1 MRSMLSELCPFSW
14 ICWLQSRRFDNTV
27 QRGGNSR
34 EAFCDDRTPVCGGS
48 EYAPKPDDPRIVS
61 EQSKGQVK
69 PRVDQPWGC
78 TVLLLMIVVAT
89 GHFNRI
95 GISVAGAERIIP
107 QYGVSPRD
115 MGMVYSAFLAIYTLA
130 MLPGG
135 WFIDRFGARRALVLL
150 GFGSMIFVALTGA
163 VGLAAHEATH
173 ALLLGLILV
182 RGLLGLTNAPLHP
195 ASARMVF
202 DRVPGPSRGF
212 ANGLVTF
219 AACLGIAV
227 CYYLMGKLID
237 LYDWPIAFL
246 ISSGLT
252 LLVTLVWTVR
262 TGASREPIASEA
274 TRRPANSDLSALLPV
289 IRRRSVICIALSYS
303 AYGYFQYLF
312 FYWIE
317 YYFEQI
323 QHQGVDVARKYSTM
337 ITLAM
342 GVGMLSGGWLTD
354 RVPRSLSPRV
364 RRALVPV
371 LGMIGSGLVFD
382 VGLLAPTAQGT
393 LVAFVVAAGLL
404 GLCEAGFWTT
414 VVELG
419 HPFGGTSAGLMN
431 TGGNAGGTLSPYLT
445 PLCSGWLTA
454 HFGPDLGWRLS
465 LAIAGAIVIAGAA
478 LWCGVSPPGDADR

>member
-1 MRSMLSELCPFSW
+1 M
-14 ICWLQSRRFDNTV
+14 
-27 QRGGNSR
+27 
-34 EAFCDDRTPVCGGS
+34 PV
-48 EYAPKPDDPRIVS
+48 VS
-61 EQSKGQVK
+61 EESDGRVE
-69 PRVDQPWGC
+69 PRVRARWGG
-78 TVLLLMIVVAT
+78 TVVLLMVVVAT

-95 GISVAGAERIIP
+95 AMSVAGAERIIP
-107 QYGVSPRD
+107 QYGITPKN
-115 MGMVYSAFLAIYTLA
+115 MGMVYSVFLLIYTLA

-150 GFGSMIFVALTGA
+150 GFGSTVFVALTGA
-163 VGLAAHEATH
+163 VGLAAHGASTV
-173 ALLLGLILV
+173 LLGLILV

-195 ASARMVF
+195 ASARAVF
-202 DRVPGPSRGF
+202 DQVPGPSRGF

-227 CYYLMGKLID
+227 CYQAMGKLID
-237 LYDWPIAFL
+237 RYDWPIAFL
-246 ISSGLT
+246 ISSSLT
-252 LLVTLVWTVR
+252 LLVALTWTYCTR
-262 TGASREPIASEA
+262 ASRDPVGSEA
-274 TRRPANSDLSALLPV
+274 TQRPANPDLSALLPV

-317 YYFEQI
+317 YYFEQV
-323 QHQGVDVARKYSTM
+323 QHRGIDEARWYSTM
-337 ITLAM
+337 ITLSM
-342 GVGMLSGGWLTD
+342 GAGMLGGGWLAD
-354 RVPRSLSPRV
+354 RVPRSFSPRM

-371 LGMIGSGLVFD
+371 VGMIGSGAVFE

-419 HPFGGTSAGLMN
+419 SPFGGTAASLMN

-445 PLCSGWLTA
+445 PLFSGWLA
-454 HFGPDLGWRLS
+454 GRYGADAGWRLS
-465 LAIAGAIVIAGAA
+465 LAIAGAIVVAGAA
-478 LWCGVSPPGDADR
+478 LWCGVDPPLDRSLSSSKNEPE